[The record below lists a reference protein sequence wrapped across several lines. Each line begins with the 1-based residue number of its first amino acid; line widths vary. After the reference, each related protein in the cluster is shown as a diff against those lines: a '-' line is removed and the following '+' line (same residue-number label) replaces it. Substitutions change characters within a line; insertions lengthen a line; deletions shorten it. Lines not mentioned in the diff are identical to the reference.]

1 VALDDSPGHS
11 DRRDFW
17 VLERNLPELARRIAA
32 LARRAQRLGTGPIAV
47 RATGERRGELARVV
61 LAGEPPALAGW
72 ILIATVDHRGPAPRL
87 RFVSP
92 RASAL
97 DPRRFAE
104 SHCDHCGLRRRRTTT
119 YVLWH
124 AATARVHQ
132 VGSRC
137 LPDLLDGHDPQ
148 RLCRQA
154 EYVTLAEQTLRNAAA
169 SSTGSAPTEIA
180 LEQFATHAAHV
191 LRADGWISL
200 RRARETGR
208 TATADAALLSL
219 QRDPQAPDAGD
230 QALARGPLRWARE
243 LLAARP
249 ELSPFERDAVATA
262 RRATIAT
269 GRDRGL
275 LCALIAAYRSRRA
288 RSQHL
293 GEVGAWLETV
303 LLVEHVRSQ
312 PSQRHGIAR
321 RHDLLDVHGNRV
333 VWWQTSGPPLP
344 LEQAIHLRGRVERHT
359 RFGTTAVTVL
369 SRCRAL
375 DRALR

>member
-1 VALDDSPGHS
+1 
-11 DRRDFW
+11 
-17 VLERNLPELARRIAA
+17 VLERNLPELARRIAT

-47 RATGERRGELARVV
+47 RATGERRGGLIRVV
-61 LAGEPPALAGW
+61 LAGEPPALDGW
-72 ILIATVDHRGPAPRL
+72 MLIAAVDHRGPAPRL
-87 RFVSP
+87 RFVLPS
-92 RASAL
+92 ASAL

-104 SHCDHCGLRRRRTTT
+104 AHCDHCGLRRRRTAT

-124 AATARVHQ
+124 AASSRVHQ

-154 EYVTLAEQTLRNAAA
+154 EYLTLAEQTLRDAAA
-169 SSTGSAPTEIA
+169 SSTGTAPTEIA
-180 LEQFATHAAHV
+180 LEQFAAHAAHV

-200 RRARETGR
+200 RLARETGR
-208 TATADAALLSL
+208 TASADSALLSL
-219 QRDPQAPDAGD
+219 QRDPHAPDAAD
-230 QALARGPLRWARE
+230 QALARGALRWARE
-243 LLAARP
+243 LLAAQP
-249 ELSPFERDAVATA
+249 NLSRFERDAVITA
-262 RRATIAT
+262 RRATIST

-288 RSQHL
+288 RSHHL

-303 LLVEHVRSQ
+303 LLVEQVRSQ

-333 VWWQTSGPPLP
+333 VWWQTSGPRLP
-344 LEQAIHLRGRVERHT
+344 LEQAIHLRGRIERHT

-375 DRALR
+375 DRAPR